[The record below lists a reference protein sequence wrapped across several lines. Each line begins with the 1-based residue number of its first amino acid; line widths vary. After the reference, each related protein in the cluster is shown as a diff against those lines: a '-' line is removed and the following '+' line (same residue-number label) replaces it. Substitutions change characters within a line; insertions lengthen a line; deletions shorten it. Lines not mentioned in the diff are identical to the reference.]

1 MYSLNLK
8 QGLSPCT
15 SNKLPGICLMLPVC
29 EPKVL
34 HCTFGSCQVLLSAV
48 DHISRHIPYILNCI
62 YFCWVWQSPQKILID
77 DNDNVLDINSV
88 VIKCFLSLKSISK
101 KISWNYDLI
110 LEDCLHSKCAKS
122 LSSFRDFERLS

>member
-34 HCTFGSCQVLLSAV
+34 RCTLALAKCYNLLLITFPDIYPIYSSAYTSV
-48 DHISRHIPYILNCI
+48 ECGNLLK
-62 YFCWVWQSPQKILID
+62 KILID

-88 VIKCFLSLKSISK
+88 VIKHFYL
-101 KISWNYDLI
+101 
-110 LEDCLHSKCAKS
+110 
-122 LSSFRDFERLS
+122 